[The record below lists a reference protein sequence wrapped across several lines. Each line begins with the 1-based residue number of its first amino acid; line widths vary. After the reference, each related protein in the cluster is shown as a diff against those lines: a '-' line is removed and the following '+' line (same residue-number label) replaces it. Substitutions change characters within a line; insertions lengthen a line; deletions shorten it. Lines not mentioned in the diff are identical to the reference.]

1 MDLRQP
7 LVNMLQTLV
16 KDMELVQHQ
25 GAGYYSCTPVAHR
38 YNKLLKQAVGLFNL
52 DAALI
57 ETFDPIPETDP
68 KVPSDKLKVLQN
80 IRIECGQ
87 LITLL
92 QSIEEE
98 PSA

>member
-1 MDLRQP
+1 MDLRQS
-7 LVNMLQTLV
+7 LVNMLQTLI

-25 GAGYYSCTPVAHR
+25 GAGYYTCAPVAQR
-38 YNKLLKQAVGLFNL
+38 YNKLLKQAISLFDL
-52 DAALI
+52 DPALI
-57 ETFDPIPETDP
+57 ETFDPIPEADP
-68 KVPSDKLKVLQN
+68 KDPSDKLKLLQS